1 MEQPVRPLWISLARN
16 GTFGHP
22 LSVSAIADICT
33 ARLGTSKVHAL
44 RHTFA
49 RGLEDAGAKVSQIQA
64 YLGHADLGTTGRY
77 LARLTPEE
85 NPYLDRLADLF
96 LTHQARQM
104 YETRTDVTP
113 PEQDSPPEK
122 ARGTDTSE

>member
-1 MEQPVRPLWISLARN
+1 APPLRPLWISLARN

-22 LSVSAIADICT
+22 LSLSAIADICA

-77 LARLTPEE
+77 LARLAPEE
-85 NPYLDRLADLF
+85 NPYLGRLADLF
-96 LTHQARQM
+96 LTHQ
-104 YETRTDVTP
+104 TRPTHETP
-113 PEQDSPPEK
+113 PAPKGPE
-122 ARGTDTSE
+122 AEAPETHAIE

>member
-1 MEQPVRPLWISLARN
+1 

-22 LSVSAIADICT
+22 LSVSAIADICAT
-33 ARLGTSKVHAL
+33 RLGTSKVHAL

-64 YLGHADLGTTGRY
+64 FLGHADLGTTGRY

-85 NPYLDRLADLF
+85 NPYLGRLADLF
-96 LTHQARQM
+96 LTHQARQTH
-104 YETRTDVTP
+104 EKDTAVTP
-113 PEQDSPPEK
+113 PEFESPQSEAPDTDSS
-122 ARGTDTSE
+122 A